1 MITVRNLYNSVSY
14 IYGFLKLSS
23 CLFLSR
29 YLVHQIYNMLIEQ
42 LPGDQPENSTAMTA
56 LLTLRIN
63 RNHICLVL
71 LLNLSY
77 FQRKN
82 KLLDFIKLD

>member
-1 MITVRNLYNSVSY
+1 
-14 IYGFLKLSS
+14 
-23 CLFLSR
+23 
-29 YLVHQIYNMLIEQ
+29 MLIEQ